1 MYVPCDSASPVQPG
15 FPVDDRCSHKVHD
28 VLLFNAAIPQSLHLD
43 VLTCG
48 SLPGIAEEL
57 SEEDGSDLLAPCK
70 DPVWTMQ
77 SVLKALARANT
88 SQRVDLDW
96 QAQNKVPAA
105 AYSRPYN
112 LHTSGTVSRQRTS

>member
-1 MYVPCDSASPVQPG
+1 MAAHGTCM
-15 FPVDDRCSHKVHD
+15 
-28 VLLFNAAIPQSLHLD
+28 LLLSDAAIPQPLHLD

-57 SEEDGSDLLAPCK
+57 SEEDGTDLLAPCK

-77 SVLKALARANT
+77 TVLKALARANT

-96 QAQNKVPAA
+96 QAQNKVSAA
-105 AYSRPYN
+105 KYSHPYI
-112 LHTSGTVSRQRTS
+112 LHTSEIVRKQRSKLLMTA